1 MTRAKENLR
10 VRVTKRLPAHADRRI
25 LRDDLVVLRGVR
37 TKDDYPVVL
46 RRVTAKVLVD
56 GLSAEI
62 ASLHDRFETNSIQEL
77 APGERVY
84 EGRFD
89 TAMSK
94 NLPHQAKHH
103 RGRGQSPG
111 RGIGR

>member
-1 MTRAKENLR
+1 LIDQLGRTLR
-10 VRVTKRLPAHADRRI
+10 TIGDAHAA
-25 LRDDLVVLRGVR
+25 RGE
-37 TKDDYPVVL
+37 L
-46 RRVTAKVLVD
+46 NAAKVLVD

-62 ASLHDRFETNSIQEL
+62 AALHDRFETTSIQEL
-77 APGERVY
+77 APGERSH

-89 TAMSK
+89 AAMSK

>member
-1 MTRAKENLR
+1 MVWALLIDQMGKTLRAIAD
-10 VRVTKRLPAHADRRI
+10 AHAA
-25 LRDDLVVLRGVR
+25 RGEF
-37 TKDDYPVVL
+37 Y
-46 RRVTAKVLVD
+46 TAKVLVA

-62 ASLHDRFETNSIQEL
+62 AALHDRFKTSSIQEL
-77 APGERVY
+77 APGERSRD
-84 EGRFD
+84 GRFD
-89 TAMSK
+89 AAMSK

>member
-1 MTRAKENLR
+1 MGRTLRAIAD
-10 VRVTKRLPAHADRRI
+10 AHAA
-25 LRDDLVVLRGVR
+25 RGEFNA
-37 TKDDYPVVL
+37 
-46 RRVTAKVLVD
+46 AKVLVD
-56 GLSAEI
+56 TLSAEI
-62 ASLHDRFETNSIQEL
+62 ATLHNRFETNSVQEL
-77 APGERVY
+77 VPGERTQEV
-84 EGRFD
+84 RSL

>member
-1 MTRAKENLR
+1 VAAIVAQSQLGRDSPIAWAMLINQLGRTLR
-10 VRVTKRLPAHADRRI
+10 VIADAHAA
-25 LRDDLVVLRGVR
+25 RGEL
-37 TKDDYPVVL
+37 T
-46 RRVTAKVLVD
+46 TAQVLVD
-56 GLSAEI
+56 TLSAET
-62 ASLHDRFETNSIQEL
+62 AALHDLFETESIQGL
-77 APGERVY
+77 APGERVH

-89 TAMSK
+89 AALSK

>member
-1 MTRAKENLR
+1 MAKL
-10 VRVTKRLPAHADRRI
+10 
-25 LRDDLVVLRGVR
+25 
-37 TKDDYPVVL
+37 
-46 RRVTAKVLVD
+46 LVD

-77 APGERVY
+77 VPAERAHEVRSLAA
-84 EGRFD
+84 GRD
-89 TAMSK
+89 
-94 NLPHQAKHH
+94 LQHQAKHH